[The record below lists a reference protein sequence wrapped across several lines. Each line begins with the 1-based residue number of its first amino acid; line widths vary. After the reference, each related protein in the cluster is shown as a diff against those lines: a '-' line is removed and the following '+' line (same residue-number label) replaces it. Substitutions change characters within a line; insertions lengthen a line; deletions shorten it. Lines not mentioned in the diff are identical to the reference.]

1 MINTIF
7 RHPGTEHIPLRFTQG
22 QCKLREG
29 EGSQR
34 RDSSAGDCTDPE
46 RSEGECGLRMTAQ
59 TEFRNSP
66 IISRMFKYILFIFFL
81 TGINFVYTALAEEN
95 TAQGVIIRP
104 QIKYKSSQLRDPFQS
119 YLIKEEK
126 SKAGQEQG
134 ADNLVKPKLD
144 LNLLEVQG
152 IIWGGKIPQSIINNK
167 VLAIGDS
174 INGAEI
180 LSIDKSGI
188 TLNFA
193 GEILNL
199 SAPGQGVASKKIE

>member
-1 MINTIF
+1 M
-7 RHPGTEHIPLRFTQG
+7 
-22 QCKLREG
+22 
-29 EGSQR
+29 
-34 RDSSAGDCTDPE
+34 
-46 RSEGECGLRMTAQ
+46 
-59 TEFRNSP
+59 
-66 IISRMFKYILFIFFL
+66 ISRMFKYILFIFLL

-119 YLIKEEK
+119 YLIKEDK
-126 SKAGQEQG
+126 DQG
-134 ADNLVKPKLD
+134 VQAQDEGNLVKPTID

-152 IIWGGKIPQSIINNK
+152 IIWGCKIPQAIINNK

-180 LSIDKSGI
+180 LSIDKGGI

-199 SAPGQGVASKKIE
+199 SAPGQGVASKKLGIRRIK

>member
-1 MINTIF
+1 
-7 RHPGTEHIPLRFTQG
+7 
-22 QCKLREG
+22 
-29 EGSQR
+29 
-34 RDSSAGDCTDPE
+34 
-46 RSEGECGLRMTAQ
+46 
-59 TEFRNSP
+59 
-66 IISRMFKYILFIFFL
+66 MFKYILFIFFL
-81 TGINFVYTALAEEN
+81 AGINFVYTALAEEN

-126 SKAGQEQG
+126 DRGVEAQG
-134 ADNLVKPKLD
+134 EGNLVKPKID
-144 LNLLEVQG
+144 LSLLEVQG
-152 IIWGGKIPQSIINNK
+152 IIWGGKLPQAIINGK

-180 LSIDKSGI
+180 LSIDKGGI

-199 SAPGQGVASKKIE
+199 SAPGQGAASKKLE